1 MTPHRKEPL
10 PTPHSPYGL
19 DFRHMPEILVKKTRN
34 EPGEASLEVTIPP
47 DNVKAAEERATKF
60 YQQRAR
66 LPGFRQGKVPAAVVR
81 KKFADDI
88 RQETLRELVQE
99 SWRVAQKQEELKP
112 IADPHIHNLKWEE
125 GAPVTFELH
134 VELKPELK
142 LQRLGGFRLTRT
154 VPAVTAAQVD
164 AQLNAMREQR
174 APWTPVAGEKPKP
187 KDLVDV
193 AIATRENNEV
203 KDPQPYQF
211 VLGEGRAIP
220 DVEARIMGLTPGESV
235 DATVRFPD
243 DFAEEAKRGQTRDIQ
258 LTLRE
263 VKRQE
268 LPVLDDAFAREM
280 GDFESLDALR
290 SAVAEDLKK
299 EAEREADARV
309 RAELV
314 EQIVQANNVVAPR
327 PVVERVLGM
336 YAQAYEIPEERWEK
350 FAQEFR
356 SVAESQVRRDLVLDT
371 VVESQNLRATEAEL
385 DQRIQ
390 ELAERRGMKPAE
402 LYASLEKA
410 KRLRDVARS
419 ITEEK
424 VFAYLLSQSTVEPA

>member
-1 MTPHRKEPL
+1 
-10 PTPHSPYGL
+10 
-19 DFRHMPEILVKKTRN
+19 MPEILVKKTRA
-34 EPGEASLEVTIPP
+34 EPGEASLEVSIPP
-47 DNVKAAEERATKF
+47 ESVRAAEERATKV

-112 IADPHIHNLKWEE
+112 IADPHIHNLKWED
-125 GAPVTFELH
+125 GAPVTFEFH
-134 VELKPELK
+134 VELKPDLK

-154 VPAVTAAQVD
+154 VPAVTATKVD
-164 AQLNAMREQR
+164 AQLTAMREQR

-193 AIATRENNEV
+193 VIATRENGEV

-220 DVEARIMGLTPGESV
+220 DVEERVMSLTPGESV

-268 LPVLDDAFAREM
+268 LPALDDAFAREM
-280 GDFESLDALR
+280 GDFESLEALR
-290 SAVAEDLKK
+290 ATVAEDLAK
-299 EAEREADARV
+299 EAGKEADAKV
-309 RAELV
+309 RSELI

-327 PVVERVLGM
+327 PLVERVLGM
-336 YAQAYEIPEERWEK
+336 YAQAYEVPEERWPQ

-356 SVAESQVRRDLVLDT
+356 SIAESQVRRDLVLDY

-385 DQRIQ
+385 DERIQ
-390 ELAERRGMKPAE
+390 QLAERRGMPAAQ

-410 KRLRDVARS
+410 KRLRDVERS

-424 VFAYLLSQSTVEPA
+424 VFTYLLSQSTVESS

>member
-1 MTPHRKEPL
+1 
-10 PTPHSPYGL
+10 
-19 DFRHMPEILVKKTRN
+19 MPDILVKKTRA
-34 EPGEASLEVTIPP
+34 EPGEASLEVSIPP
-47 DNVKAAEERATKF
+47 ENVRAAEERATKA

-66 LPGFRQGKVPAAVVR
+66 LPGFRQGKAPAAVVR

-112 IADPHIHNLKWEE
+112 IADPHIHNLKWED
-125 GAPVTFELH
+125 GSPVTFEFH

-142 LQRLGGFRLTRT
+142 LERLGNFRLTRK
-154 VPAVTAAQVD
+154 VAAVTAAQVD
-164 AQLNAMREQR
+164 AQLNTMREQR

-193 AIATRENNEV
+193 MIATRENGEI

-220 DVEARIMGLTPGESV
+220 DVEERIMNLLPGESV

-243 DFAEEAKRGQTRDIQ
+243 DFAEEAKRGQTRDVQI
-258 LTLRE
+258 TLRE

-268 LPVLDDAFAREM
+268 LAALDDAFAREM

-290 SAVAEDLKK
+290 AAVTADLGK
-299 EAEREADARV
+299 EAERDADAKV
-309 RAELV
+309 RGELI
-314 EQIVQANNVVAPR
+314 EQIVQANSVVAPR
-327 PVVERVLGM
+327 PLVERVLGM
-336 YAQAYEIPEERWEK
+336 YAQSYEVPEDRWET

-356 SVAESQVRRDLVLDT
+356 TVAESQVRRDLVLDH

-385 DQRIQ
+385 DERIQ
-390 ELAERRGMKPAE
+390 QLAERRNMPAAQ

-424 VFAYLLSQSTVEPA
+424 VFAYLLSQSTVEQA

>member
-1 MTPHRKEPL
+1 
-10 PTPHSPYGL
+10 
-19 DFRHMPEILVKKTRN
+19 MPEILVRKTKV
-34 EPGEASLEVTIPP
+34 EPGEASLEVTIPS
-47 DNVKAAEERATKF
+47 DNVKAAEDRATKV

-66 LPGFRQGKVPAAVVR
+66 LPGFRQGKAPAAVVR

-112 IADPHIHNLKWEE
+112 IADPHIHNLKWED
-125 GAPVTFELH
+125 GAPVTFEFH
-134 VELKPELK
+134 VELKPDLK

-154 VPAVTAAQVD
+154 VPAVSAAQVD
-164 AQLNAMREQR
+164 AQLTATREQ
-174 APWTPVAGEKPKP
+174 PKP

-193 AIATRENNEV
+193 IIATRENGEV

-220 DVEARIMGLTPGESV
+220 EVEERIMNLTPGESV

-268 LPVLDDAFAREM
+268 LAALDDAFAREM
-280 GDFESLDALR
+280 GDFESLEALR
-290 SAVAEDLKK
+290 TAVATDLGK
-299 EAEREADARV
+299 EAERDADAKV
-309 RAELV
+309 RSELV

-327 PVVERVLGM
+327 PLVERVLGM
-336 YAQAYEIPEERWEK
+336 YAQAYEIPEERWPQ
-350 FAQEFR
+350 FAEEFR
-356 SVAESQVRRDLVLDT
+356 SIAEAQVRRDLVLDY
-371 VVESQNLRATEAEL
+371 VVESQNLRATEGDL
-385 DQRIQ
+385 DERIQ
-390 ELAERRGMKPAE
+390 QLAERRGMPAAQ

-424 VFAYLLSQSTVEPA
+424 VFAYLLSQSTVEQA

>member
-1 MTPHRKEPL
+1 
-10 PTPHSPYGL
+10 
-19 DFRHMPEILVKKTRN
+19 MPDILVKKTRA

-47 DNVKAAEERATKF
+47 DNVKAAEERATKV

-66 LPGFRQGKVPAAVVR
+66 LPGFRQGKAPAAVVR

-112 IADPHIHNLKWEE
+112 IADPHIHNLKWED
-125 GAPVTFELH
+125 GAPVTFEFH

-154 VPAVTAAQVD
+154 VPAVSAAQVD
-164 AQLNAMREQR
+164 AQLHGMREQR
-174 APWTPVAGEKPKP
+174 APWTPVAGEKPKL

-193 AIATRENNEV
+193 TIATRENGEA

-220 DVEARIMGLTPGESV
+220 EVEERIMNLTPGESV

-243 DFAEEAKRGQTRDIQ
+243 DFAEEAKRGQTRDIH

-268 LPVLDDAFAREM
+268 LAALDDAFAREM

-290 SAVAEDLKK
+290 AAVTADLGK
-299 EAEREADARV
+299 EAEREADAKV
-309 RAELV
+309 RAELL

-327 PVVERVLGM
+327 ALVERVLGM
-336 YAQAYEIPEERWEK
+336 YAQAYEIPEERWEQFTK
-350 FAQEFR
+350 EFR
-356 SVAESQVRRDLVLDT
+356 TVAESQVRRDLVLDY

-385 DQRIQ
+385 DARIQ
-390 ELAERRGMKPAE
+390 QLAERRNMPAAQ

>member
-1 MTPHRKEPL
+1 
-10 PTPHSPYGL
+10 
-19 DFRHMPEILVKKTRN
+19 MPEILVRKTKV
-34 EPGEASLEVTIPP
+34 EPGEASLEVSIPP
-47 DNVKAAEERATKF
+47 ENVKAAEDRATKF

-66 LPGFRQGKVPAAVVR
+66 LPGFRQGKVPAAVVK

-112 IADPHIHNLKWEE
+112 IADPHIHNLKWEA
-125 GAPVTFELH
+125 GAPVTFEFH

-142 LQRLGGFRLTRT
+142 LERLSKFKVTRT
-154 VPAVTAAQVD
+154 IAAVTAAQVD
-164 AQLNAMREQR
+164 SQLNAMREQR

-193 AIATRENNEV
+193 TIANRENGEV

-220 DVEARIMGLTPGESV
+220 EVEERVMSLLPGESV

-243 DFAEEAKRGQTRDIQ
+243 DFAEEAKRGQTRDIH
-258 LTLRE
+258 LALRE

-268 LPVLDDAFAREM
+268 LPALDDAFAREM

-290 SAVAEDLKK
+290 KAITEDLQK
-299 EAEREADARV
+299 EAERDADARV
-309 RAELV
+309 RGELV

-327 PVVERVLGM
+327 PLVERVLGM
-336 YAQAYEIPEERWEK
+336 YAQAYEVPEDRWEK
-350 FAQEFR
+350 FAEEFR
-356 SVAESQVRRDLVLDT
+356 TIAESQVRRDLVLDY

-385 DQRIQ
+385 DQKIQ
-390 ELAERRGMKPAE
+390 ELADKRGMKAAE

>member
-1 MTPHRKEPL
+1 
-10 PTPHSPYGL
+10 
-19 DFRHMPEILVKKTRN
+19 MPDTILVKKTRA

-47 DNVKAAEERATKF
+47 DNVRAAEERATKV

-81 KKFADDI
+81 KKFAEDI

-112 IADPHIHNLKWEE
+112 IADPHIHNLKWED
-125 GAPVTFELH
+125 GAPVTFEFH
-134 VELKPELK
+134 VELKPDLK

-193 AIATRENNEV
+193 IIATRENGAV

-220 DVEARIMGLTPGESV
+220 DVEERVMNLTPGESV

-243 DFAEEAKRGQTRDIQ
+243 DFAEEAKRGQPRDIQ

-268 LPVLDDAFAREM
+268 LPALDDAFAREM
-280 GDFESLDALR
+280 GDFESLEALR
-290 SAVAEDLKK
+290 AAVAADLGREAEK
-299 EAEREADARV
+299 EAD
-309 RAELV
+309 
-314 EQIVQANNVVAPR
+314 
-327 PVVERVLGM
+327 
-336 YAQAYEIPEERWEK
+336 AQAYEVPEERWEK

-356 SVAESQVRRDLVLDT
+356 SIAESQVRRDLVLDY

-385 DQRIQ
+385 DARIQ
-390 ELAERRGMKPAE
+390 QLAERRGMPAAQ
-402 LYASLEKA
+402 LYTSLEKA

-424 VFAYLLSQSTVEPA
+424 VFAYLLSQSTVEQ

>member
-1 MTPHRKEPL
+1 
-10 PTPHSPYGL
+10 
-19 DFRHMPEILVKKTRN
+19 MPEILVRKTKV

-47 DNVKAAEERATKF
+47 DNVKAAEDRATKF

-66 LPGFRQGKVPAAVVR
+66 LPGFRQGKVPAAVVK

-125 GAPVTFELH
+125 GAPVTFEFH
-134 VELKPELK
+134 VELKPDLK
-142 LQRLGGFRLTRT
+142 LERLGKFKVTRT
-154 VPAVTAAQVD
+154 VTAVTAAQVD

-174 APWTPVAGEKPKP
+174 APWTPVSGEKPKP

-193 AIATRENNEV
+193 IIATRENGEV

-220 DVEARIMGLTPGESV
+220 DVEERVMSLVPGESV

-268 LPVLDDAFAREM
+268 LAVLDDAFAREM
-280 GDFESLDALR
+280 GDFESLEALR
-290 SAVAEDLKK
+290 KAVTEDLQK
-299 EAEREADARV
+299 EAEREADAKV
-309 RAELV
+309 RAELI

-327 PVVERVLGM
+327 PLVERVLGM
-336 YAQAYEIPEERWEK
+336 YAQAYEIPEDRWEK

-356 SVAESQVRRDLVLDT
+356 TVAESQVRRDLVMDY
-371 VVESQNLRATEAEL
+371 VVESQNLRATEADL
-385 DQRIQ
+385 DQKIQ
-390 ELAERRGMKPAE
+390 ELADKRGMKAAE

-424 VFAYLLSQSTVEPA
+424 VFNYLLSQSTVENA

>member
-1 MTPHRKEPL
+1 
-10 PTPHSPYGL
+10 
-19 DFRHMPEILVKKTRN
+19 MPEILVKKTKV

-60 YQQRAR
+60 YQERAR

-81 KKFADDI
+81 KKFADGI
-88 RQETLRELVQE
+88 REETLRELVQE

-112 IADPHIHNLKWEE
+112 IADPHIHNLKWED
-125 GAPVTFELH
+125 GAPITFEFH

-142 LQRLGGFRLTRT
+142 LERLGKYKLTRK
-154 VPAVTAAQVD
+154 VAAVTAAQVD

-174 APWTPVAGEKPKP
+174 APWTPIAGEKPKP

-193 AIATRENNEV
+193 TIATRENGEE
-203 KDPQPYQF
+203 KDPQPFQF

-220 DVEARIMGLTPGESV
+220 DVEERIMSLLPGESV
-235 DATVRFPD
+235 EATVRFPD
-243 DFAEEAKRGQTRDIQ
+243 DFAEEAKRGQTRDVKIS
-258 LTLRE
+258 LRE

-268 LPVLDDAFAREM
+268 LPALDDAFAREM

-290 SAVAEDLKK
+290 AAVTADLTK

-309 RAELV
+309 RAELI

-327 PVVERVLGM
+327 PLVERVLGM
-336 YAQAYEIPEERWEK
+336 YAQAYEVPQERWEQ
-350 FAQEFR
+350 FAKEFHTI
-356 SVAESQVRRDLVLDT
+356 AESQVRRDLVMDH
-371 VVESQNLRATEAEL
+371 VVESQNLRATEADL
-385 DQRIQ
+385 DQKIQ
-390 ELAERRGMKPAE
+390 ELAEKRGMKPAE

-424 VFAYLLSQSTVEPA
+424 VFTYLLSQSTVEQA

>member
-1 MTPHRKEPL
+1 
-10 PTPHSPYGL
+10 
-19 DFRHMPEILVKKTRN
+19 MPEILVRKTKV

-47 DNVKAAEERATKF
+47 DNVKAAEDRATKF

-66 LPGFRQGKVPAAVVR
+66 LPGFRQGKVPAAVVK

-125 GAPVTFELH
+125 GAPVTFEFH
-134 VELKPELK
+134 VELKPDLK
-142 LQRLGGFRLTRT
+142 LERLGKFKVTRT
-154 VPAVTAAQVD
+154 VTAVTAAQVD

-174 APWTPVAGEKPKP
+174 APWTPVSGEKPKP

-193 AIATRENNEV
+193 IIATRENGEV

-220 DVEARIMGLTPGESV
+220 DVEERVMSLVPGESV

-268 LPVLDDAFAREM
+268 LAVLDDAFAREM
-280 GDFESLDALR
+280 GDFESLEALR
-290 SAVAEDLKK
+290 KAVTEDLQK
-299 EAEREADARV
+299 EAEREADAKV
-309 RAELV
+309 RAELI

-327 PVVERVLGM
+327 PLVERVLGM
-336 YAQAYEIPEERWEK
+336 YAQAYEIPEDRWEK

-356 SVAESQVRRDLVLDT
+356 TVAESQVRRDLVMDY
-371 VVESQNLRATEAEL
+371 VVESQNLRATEADL
-385 DQRIQ
+385 DQKIQ
-390 ELAERRGMKPAE
+390 ELADKRGMKAAE

-424 VFAYLLSQSTVEPA
+424 VFNYLLSQSTVEQA

>member
-1 MTPHRKEPL
+1 
-10 PTPHSPYGL
+10 
-19 DFRHMPEILVKKTRN
+19 MPEILVKKTRN

-390 ELAERRGMKPAE
+390 ELAERRGMKAAE

>member
-1 MTPHRKEPL
+1 
-10 PTPHSPYGL
+10 
-19 DFRHMPEILVKKTRN
+19 MPDILVKKTRA

-47 DNVKAAEERATKF
+47 DNVKAAEERATKV
-60 YQQRAR
+60 YKQRAR

-81 KKFADDI
+81 KKFGEDI
-88 RQETLRELVQE
+88 RQEALRELVQE

-125 GAPVTFELH
+125 GAPVTFEFH
-134 VELKPELK
+134 VELKPDLK

-154 VPAVTAAQVD
+154 VPAVSAAQID

-174 APWTPVAGEKPKP
+174 APWTPVTGEKPKP

-193 AIATRENNEV
+193 IIATRENGEV

-220 DVEARIMGLTPGESV
+220 DVEERIMNLTPGESL

-243 DFAEEAKRGQTRDIQ
+243 DFAEEPKRGQTRDIQ

-268 LPVLDDAFAREM
+268 LATLDDAFAREM
-280 GDFESLDALR
+280 GDFESLEALR
-290 SAVAEDLKK
+290 ATVAADLGREMEK
-299 EAEREADARV
+299 EADAKV
-309 RAELV
+309 RSELV

-327 PVVERVLGM
+327 PLVERVLGM
-336 YAQAYEIPEERWEK
+336 YAQAYEIPEERWPK
-350 FAQEFR
+350 FAEEFR
-356 SVAESQVRRDLVLDT
+356 SIAEAQVRRDLVLDY
-371 VVESQNLRATEAEL
+371 VVESQNLRATEGEL
-385 DQRIQ
+385 DERIQ
-390 ELAERRGMKPAE
+390 QLAERRGMPAAQ

-424 VFAYLLSQSTVEPA
+424 VFAYLLSQSTVEQA

>member
-1 MTPHRKEPL
+1 
-10 PTPHSPYGL
+10 
-19 DFRHMPEILVKKTRN
+19 MPDILVKKTRT
-34 EPGEASLEVTIPP
+34 EPGEASLEVSIPTE
-47 DNVKAAEERATKF
+47 NVRAAEERATKV

-81 KKFADDI
+81 KKFAEDI

-112 IADPHIHNLKWEE
+112 IADPHIHNLKWEA
-125 GAPVTFELH
+125 GAPVTFEIH
-134 VELKPELK
+134 VELKPDLK

-154 VPAVTAAQVD
+154 VPAVTAAQID
-164 AQLNAMREQR
+164 AHLSAMREQR

-187 KDLVDV
+187 QDLVDV
-193 AIATRENNEV
+193 TIATREQEEV

-220 DVEARIMGLTPGESV
+220 DVEERIMNLTPGESV

-243 DFAEEAKRGQTRDIQ
+243 DFAEAAKRGQTRDIRVS
-258 LTLRE
+258 LRE
-263 VKRQE
+263 VKRQQ
-268 LPVLDDAFAREM
+268 LPPLDDAFGREM
-280 GDFESLDALR
+280 GDFESLEALR
-290 SAVAEDLKK
+290 AAVASDLKK

-309 RAELV
+309 RAALV
-314 EQIVQANNVVAPR
+314 EEIIQANNVVAPR
-327 PVVERVLGM
+327 PLVERALAL
-336 YAQAYEIPEERWEK
+336 YAQAYDVPEERWEQ
-350 FAQEFR
+350 FAKEFR
-356 SVAESQVRRDLVLDT
+356 TVAESQVRRDLVLDY

-390 ELAERRGMKPAE
+390 ELAERRNMPAAQ

-424 VFAYLLSQSTVEPA
+424 VFAYLLSQSTVEQA

>member
-1 MTPHRKEPL
+1 
-10 PTPHSPYGL
+10 
-19 DFRHMPEILVKKTRN
+19 MPDTILVKKTRD
-34 EPGEASLEVTIPP
+34 EPGEASLEIIVPVA
-47 DNVKAAEERATKF
+47 NVQAAEERATKV

-81 KKFADDI
+81 KKFAEDI

-112 IADPHIHNLKWEE
+112 IADPHIHNLKWED
-125 GAPVTFELH
+125 GAPVTFEFH
-134 VELKPELK
+134 VELKPDLK

-164 AQLNAMREQR
+164 AQLNTMREQR

-193 AIATRENNEV
+193 IIATRENGEV

-220 DVEARIMGLTPGESV
+220 DVEERIMNLTPGESV

-243 DFAEEAKRGQTRDIQ
+243 DFAEEAKRGQNRDIQ

-268 LPVLDDAFAREM
+268 LATLDDAFAREM

-290 SAVAEDLKK
+290 AAVGTDLGK
-299 EAEREADARV
+299 EAERDAEAKV
-309 RAELV
+309 RSELI

-327 PVVERVLGM
+327 PLVERVLGM
-336 YAQAYEIPEERWEK
+336 YAQAYEIPEERWPQ
-350 FAQEFR
+350 FAEEFR
-356 SVAESQVRRDLVLDT
+356 SMAESQVRRDLVLDY

-385 DQRIQ
+385 DARIQ
-390 ELAERRGMKPAE
+390 QLAERRNMPAAQ

-424 VFAYLLSQSTVEPA
+424 VFAYLLSQSTVEQA

>member
-1 MTPHRKEPL
+1 
-10 PTPHSPYGL
+10 
-19 DFRHMPEILVKKTRN
+19 MPEILVKKTRA
-34 EPGEASLEVTIPP
+34 EPGEASLEVIIPP
-47 DNVKAAEERATKF
+47 DNVKAAEERATKV

-66 LPGFRQGKVPAAVVR
+66 LPGFRQGKAPAAVVR

-125 GAPVTFELH
+125 GAPVTFEFH

-164 AQLNAMREQR
+164 AQLNTMREQR
-174 APWTPVAGEKPKP
+174 APWTPVASEKPKP

-193 AIATRENNEV
+193 IIATRENGEE

-220 DVEARIMGLTPGESV
+220 DVEERIMTLTPGESV

-243 DFAEEAKRGQTRDIQ
+243 DFAEEAKRGQTRNIRV
-258 LTLRE
+258 TLRE

-268 LPVLDDAFAREM
+268 LATLDDAFAREM

-290 SAVAEDLKK
+290 AAITADLGK
-299 EAEREADARV
+299 EAEREAEAKLRS
-309 RAELV
+309 ELV
-314 EQIVQANNVVAPR
+314 EQIVQANNVAAPR
-327 PVVERVLGM
+327 PLVERVLGA
-336 YAQAYEIPEERWEK
+336 YAQAYEIPEERWEQ
-350 FAQEFR
+350 FAKEFH
-356 SVAESQVRRDLVLDT
+356 SIAESQVRRDLVLDY

-385 DQRIQ
+385 DQKIQ
-390 ELAERRGMKPAE
+390 ELAERRGMPAAQ

-424 VFAYLLSQSTVEPA
+424 VFAYLLSQSTVEQA

>member
-1 MTPHRKEPL
+1 
-10 PTPHSPYGL
+10 
-19 DFRHMPEILVKKTRN
+19 MPEILVKKTRV
-34 EPGEASLEVTIPP
+34 EPGEASLEVSIPP
-47 DNVKAAEERATKF
+47 ENVKAAEERATKF
-60 YQQRAR
+60 YQERAR

-81 KKFADDI
+81 KKFADGI
-88 RQETLRELVQE
+88 REETLRELVQE

-112 IADPHIHNLKWEE
+112 IADPHIHNLKWED
-125 GAPVTFELH
+125 GAPITFEFH

-142 LQRLGGFRLTRT
+142 LDRLGKFKLTRK
-154 VPAVTAAQVD
+154 VASITAAQVD

-174 APWTPVAGEKPKP
+174 APWTPIGGEKPKP

-193 AIATRENNEV
+193 TIATRENGAE
-203 KDPQPYQF
+203 KDPQPFQF

-220 DVEARIMGLTPGESV
+220 DVEERIMSLLPGESV
-235 DATVRFPD
+235 EATVRFPD
-243 DFAEEAKRGQTRDIQ
+243 DFAEEAKRGQTRDVKIG
-258 LTLRE
+258 LRE

-268 LPVLDDAFAREM
+268 LPALDDAFAREM

-290 SAVAEDLKK
+290 TAVTDDLQK

-309 RAELV
+309 RAELI
-314 EQIVQANNVVAPR
+314 EQIIQANNVVAPR
-327 PVVERVLGM
+327 PLVERALGL
-336 YAQAYEIPEERWEK
+336 YAQAYEVPQERWEQ
-350 FAQEFR
+350 FAKEFHTI
-356 SVAESQVRRDLVLDT
+356 AESQVRRDLVMDH
-371 VVESQNLRATEAEL
+371 VVESQNLRATEGDL
-385 DQRIQ
+385 DQKIQ

-424 VFAYLLSQSTVEPA
+424 VFNYLLSQSTVEQA

>member
-1 MTPHRKEPL
+1 
-10 PTPHSPYGL
+10 
-19 DFRHMPEILVKKTRN
+19 MPDILVKKTRV

-47 DNVKAAEERATKF
+47 DNVKAAEERATKV

-112 IADPHIHNLKWEE
+112 IADPHIHNLKWED
-125 GAPVTFELH
+125 GAPVTFEFH

-142 LQRLGGFRLTRT
+142 VQRLGGFRLTRK
-154 VPAVTAAQVD
+154 VAAITAAQVD
-164 AQLNAMREQR
+164 QQLNTMREQR

-193 AIATRENNEV
+193 IIATRETGEGEA
-203 KDPQPYQF
+203 KDPQPYHF

-220 DVEARIMGLTPGESV
+220 DVEERILAMLPGETV

-243 DFAEEAKRGQTRDIQ
+243 DFADETKRGQTRDIR
-258 LTLRE
+258 LTLHE

-268 LPVLDDAFAREM
+268 LPELDDAFAREV
-280 GDFESLDALR
+280 GDFDSLDALR
-290 SAVAEDLKK
+290 RAVRVDL
-299 EAEREADARV
+299 EQDAVREADAKL
-309 RAELV
+309 RADLI
-314 EQIVQANNVVAPR
+314 EQIIQANRVVAPR
-327 PVVERVLGM
+327 PLVERALWA
-336 YAQAYEIPEERWEK
+336 YAQGYGIPEDRVNQ

-356 SVAESQVRRDLVLDT
+356 PVAEAQVRRDLVLDW
-371 VVESQNLRATEAEL
+371 VVEHHALRATAAEL
-385 DQRIQ
+385 DQRLQ
-390 ELAERRGMKPAE
+390 ELAERRGVPGGAAE
-402 LYASLEKA
+402 IRASLEKA
-410 KRLRDVARS
+410 KRLRGVERS
-419 ITEEK
+419 LTEGK
-424 VFAYLLSQSTVEPA
+424 VVTFLLSQYTVEPA

>member
-1 MTPHRKEPL
+1 
-10 PTPHSPYGL
+10 
-19 DFRHMPEILVKKTRN
+19 MPEILVKKTKV

-66 LPGFRQGKVPAAVVR
+66 LPGFRQGKAPAAVVR
-81 KKFADDI
+81 KKFGDDI
-88 RQETLRELVQE
+88 RQEALRELVQE

-112 IADPHIHNLKWEE
+112 IADPHIHNLKWED
-125 GAPVTFELH
+125 GAPVTFEFH
-134 VELKPELK
+134 VELKPELQ
-142 LQRLGGFRLTRT
+142 LQRLGGFRLTRK
-154 VPAVTAAQVD
+154 VAAITEAQID
-164 AQLNAMREQR
+164 QQLNMMREQR

-193 AIATRENNEV
+193 TIATRETGEV

-220 DVEARIMGLTPGESV
+220 DVEERIMSLLPGESV

-243 DFAEEAKRGQTRDIQ
+243 DFAEEAKRGQTRDIH

-268 LPVLDDAFAREM
+268 LPALDDALAREM
-280 GDFESLDALR
+280 GDFESLEALR
-290 SAVAEDLKK
+290 AAIAADLRK
-299 EAEREADARV
+299 EAEREADAKL

-314 EQIVQANNVVAPR
+314 DQIVQANSVVAPR
-327 PVVERVLGM
+327 PLVERVLGA
-336 YAQAYEIPEERWEK
+336 YAQAYEVAEERWPQ

-356 SVAESQVRRDLVLDT
+356 TIAESQVRRDLVLDN
-371 VVESQNLRATEAEL
+371 VVESQKLQATEAEL
-385 DQRIQ
+385 DQKVQ
-390 ELAERRGMKPAE
+390 ELADRRGIKAAE

-424 VFAYLLSQSTVEPA
+424 VFAYLLSQSTVEQA

>member
-1 MTPHRKEPL
+1 
-10 PTPHSPYGL
+10 
-19 DFRHMPEILVKKTRN
+19 MPDILVKKTRT

-47 DNVKAAEERATKF
+47 DNVKAAEDRATKF
-60 YQQRAR
+60 YQERAR

-81 KKFADDI
+81 KKFADGI
-88 RQETLRELVQE
+88 REETLRELVQE

-112 IADPHIHNLKWEE
+112 IADPHIHNLKWEA
-125 GAPVTFELH
+125 GAPVTFEFH
-134 VELKPELK
+134 VELKPELN
-142 LQRLGGFRLTRT
+142 LQRLGGFKLTRT

-164 AQLNAMREQR
+164 AQLATMREQR
-174 APWTPVAGEKPKP
+174 APWTPVANEKPKP

-193 AIATRENNEV
+193 IIATRENGEV

-220 DVEARIMGLTPGESV
+220 DVEERIMALLPGESV

-243 DFAEEAKRGQTRDIQ
+243 DFAEEAKRGQTRDVQ

-268 LPVLDDAFAREM
+268 LPALDDAFAREI
-280 GDFESLDALR
+280 GDFESLEALR
-290 SAVAEDLKK
+290 TAVTADLAK
-299 EAEREADARV
+299 EAEREADAKLRG
-309 RAELV
+309 ELV
-314 EQIVQANNVVAPR
+314 QQIIEANSVVAPR
-327 PVVERVLGM
+327 PLVERVLGA
-336 YAQAYEIPEERWEK
+336 YAQAYEIPEDRWPQ
-350 FAQEFR
+350 FAQEFHT
-356 SVAESQVRRDLVLDT
+356 VAESQVRRDLVLDH

-385 DQRIQ
+385 DQKVQ
-390 ELAERRGMKPAE
+390 ELAERRGMPAAQ

-410 KRLRDVARS
+410 KRLRDVARG

-424 VFAYLLSQSTVEPA
+424 VFAYLLSQSTVETA

>member
-1 MTPHRKEPL
+1 
-10 PTPHSPYGL
+10 
-19 DFRHMPEILVKKTRN
+19 MPDILVRKTRT
-34 EPGEASLEVTIPP
+34 EPGEASLEVTIPQ
-47 DNVKAAEERATKF
+47 DNVRAAEERATKF
-60 YQQRAR
+60 YQERAR

-81 KKFADDI
+81 KKFADGI
-88 RQETLRELVQE
+88 REETLRELVQE

-125 GAPVTFELH
+125 GAPVTFEFH

-142 LQRLGGFRLTRT
+142 LERLGNFRLTRQ
-154 VPAVTAAQVD
+154 VAAVTAAQVD
-164 AQLNAMREQR
+164 AQLNSMRERR
-174 APWTPVAGEKPKP
+174 APWTPVANEKPKP

-193 AIATRENNEV
+193 LIATRENGEL
-203 KDPQPYQF
+203 KDPQPHQL

-220 DVEARIMGLTPGESV
+220 DVEERIMSLLPGESV

-243 DFAEEAKRGQTRDIQ
+243 DFAEEAKRGQTRDIRV
-258 LTLRE
+258 TLRE

-268 LPVLDDAFAREM
+268 LAALDDAFAREL
-280 GDFESLDALR
+280 GDFESLEALR
-290 SAVAEDLKK
+290 AAVAADLAR
-299 EAEREADARV
+299 EAEREADAKV
-309 RAELV
+309 RSALIQE
-314 EQIVQANNVVAPR
+314 IVAANNVVAPR
-327 PVVERVLGM
+327 PLVERVLGA
-336 YAQAYEIPEERWEK
+336 YAQAYEVPEEGWQQ

-356 SVAESQVRRDLVLDT
+356 TVAESQVKRDLVLDY

-385 DQRIQ
+385 DQKVQ
-390 ELAERRGMKPAE
+390 ELAERRGMPAAQ

-424 VFAYLLSQSTVEPA
+424 VFSYLLSQSTVETA

>member
-1 MTPHRKEPL
+1 
-10 PTPHSPYGL
+10 
-19 DFRHMPEILVKKTRN
+19 MPDILVKKTRA

-47 DNVKAAEERATKF
+47 DNVKAAEERATKV

-125 GAPVTFELH
+125 GAPVTFEFH

-142 LQRLGGFRLTRT
+142 LQRLGGFRLTRK
-154 VPAVTAAQVD
+154 VAAITAAQID

-193 AIATRENNEV
+193 TIATREAGTDEV
-203 KDPQPYQF
+203 KDPEPYQF

-220 DVEARIMGLTPGESV
+220 DVEERIMSLTPGESV
-235 DATVRFPD
+235 DATVRFPN
-243 DFAEEAKRGQTRDIQ
+243 DFAEEAKRGQTRDIR

-263 VKRQE
+263 VKRQQ
-268 LPVLDDAFAREM
+268 LPALDDAFGREM

-290 SAVAEDLKK
+290 TAVAEDLKK

-309 RAELV
+309 RAELI

-327 PVVERVLGM
+327 PLVERVLGM

-356 SVAESQVRRDLVLDT
+356 AVAESQVRRDLVLDT

-385 DQRIQ
+385 DQRLQ
-390 ELAERRGMKPAE
+390 ELAERRGMQAAE

-424 VFAYLLSQSTVEPA
+424 VFAYLLSQSTVEQA

>member
-1 MTPHRKEPL
+1 
-10 PTPHSPYGL
+10 
-19 DFRHMPEILVKKTRN
+19 MPDILVKKTRA
-34 EPGEASLEVTIPP
+34 EPGEASLEVSIPP
-47 DNVKAAEERATKF
+47 ENVRAAEERATKA

-66 LPGFRQGKVPAAVVR
+66 LPGFRQGKAPAAVVR

-112 IADPHIHNLKWEE
+112 IADPHIHNLKWED
-125 GAPVTFELH
+125 GSPVTFEFH

-142 LQRLGGFRLTRT
+142 LERLGNFRLTRKIA
-154 VPAVTAAQVD
+154 AVTAAQVD
-164 AQLNAMREQR
+164 AQLNTMREQR

-193 AIATRENNEV
+193 IIATRENGEI

-220 DVEARIMGLTPGESV
+220 DVEERIMNLLPGESV

-258 LTLRE
+258 ITLRE

-268 LPVLDDAFAREM
+268 LAALDDAFAREM

-290 SAVAEDLKK
+290 AAVTADLGK
-299 EAEREADARV
+299 EAERDADAKV
-309 RAELV
+309 RGELI
-314 EQIVQANNVVAPR
+314 EQIVQANSVVAPR
-327 PVVERVLGM
+327 PLVERVLGM
-336 YAQAYEIPEERWEK
+336 YAQAYEVPEDRWET

-356 SVAESQVRRDLVLDT
+356 TVAEAQVRRDLVLDH

-385 DQRIQ
+385 DERIQ
-390 ELAERRGMKPAE
+390 QLAERRSMPAAQ

-424 VFAYLLSQSTVEPA
+424 VFAYLLSQSTVEQA